1 KTFAINVP
9 TKFLQHYQITNWE
22 TTTAAD
28 GQIYGTIKLA
38 NGAEKV
44 TVTQADANSP
54 RSITLNETE
63 VLKGDAYL
71 LPWNVNGQDKLY
83 H

>member
-1 KTFAINVP
+1 M
-9 TKFLQHYQITNWE
+9 
-22 TTTAAD
+22 
-28 GQIYGTIKLA
+28 
-38 NGAEKV
+38 

-83 H
+83 HWNPKGGTSTWSLDKKMQGKRIYIYMN

>member
-1 KTFAINVP
+1 MLGGAEFEAYEGWVGKTNFNTYRQKTFAINVP

-38 NGAEKV
+38 NGAEK
-44 TVTQADANSP
+44 
-54 RSITLNETE
+54 
-63 VLKGDAYL
+63 
-71 LPWNVNGQDKLY
+71 
-83 H
+83 

>member
-1 KTFAINVP
+1 MKVGWSKTNFNTYRQKTFAINVP

-38 NGAEKV
+38 NGAEKW
-44 TVTQADANSP
+44 P
-54 RSITLNETE
+54 L
-63 VLKGDAYL
+63 LKQMLIRQEAL
-71 LPWNVNGQDKLY
+71 R
-83 H
+83 